1 MRESVRPREVVR
13 FRECARGTPQHHTV
27 HAKSM
32 HTERPETVTAFIEA
46 ATALLE
52 MPLDA
57 ERRVAVAANL
67 RRIAS
72 FAKNLGALQLADDIE
87 IAGEFVP

>member
-1 MRESVRPREVVR
+1 
-13 FRECARGTPQHHTV
+13 
-27 HAKSM
+27 M
-32 HTERPETVTAFIEA
+32 HTEKPDAVCAYLDA

-57 ERRVAVAANL
+57 QRRVAVAANL

-72 FAKNLGALQLADDIE
+72 FAAHLGALELEDEIE
-87 IAGEFVP
+87 VAGEFVP